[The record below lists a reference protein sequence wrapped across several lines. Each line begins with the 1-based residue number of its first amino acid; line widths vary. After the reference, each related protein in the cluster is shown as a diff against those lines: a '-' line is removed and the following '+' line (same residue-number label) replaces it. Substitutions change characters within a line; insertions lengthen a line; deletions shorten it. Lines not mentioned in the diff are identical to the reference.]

1 MNDKDIVSAV
11 RASLADKIGRDRFDV
26 WFGPATRLTL
36 DGKSLVVEAS
46 SKFSRDWLRTHYRR
60 QIESAC
66 GVALGDAV
74 AVEFRIDESLT
85 AQQPHSGASQPCHAP
100 ASRGATPAAAQPEKD
115 ASSKAATGGPATL
128 RLHRTAASTVDAA
141 LHDVAA
147 KPAAARIC
155 HAPAADPPT
164 RRRFATLDSFVVGQ
178 TNRLAQASAQM
189 VAERPG
195 CLTPLMVYGPP
206 GCGKTHLLEGVFS
219 TTRRHP
225 RALNAVYLAAE
236 QFTTLFVEALRG
248 SGLPSFRRKYRGV
261 DLLIIDDLQFLVRAR
276 ATRIELLHTIDA
288 LAREGRQLVF
298 SADRPPADLSELGPE
313 LTTRLAGGMVC
324 PMEPPDLQTRIG
336 LVHRFARRLEIELP
350 DDVAQYVAA
359 QISTG
364 ARELSGAVNR
374 LHAASRMFKRAID
387 LALAE
392 ESLADVIRHASR
404 GVRLADIERAVCEV
418 FGLETQSLQ
427 TNRRTKNV
435 STPRML
441 AMWLAR
447 KHTRAG
453 LSEIGQYFG
462 RRSHSTVISA
472 QKRVAGLLANQM
484 QVDLSDRSCV
494 VEEAIRRVE
503 EKLRAG

>member
-1 MNDKDIVSAV
+1 MSDKDIVSAV
-11 RASLADKIGRDRFDV
+11 RASLADKLGRDRFDV

-36 DGKSLVVEAS
+36 NGKSLVVEAA

-66 GVALGDAV
+66 GAALGDAA
-74 AVEFRIDESLT
+74 AVEFRVDESLT
-85 AQQPHSGASQPCHAP
+85 AQPARCAPLQPGHG
-100 ASRGATPAAAQPEKD
+100 PAAGVSHAAAPHAKLAQAD
-115 ASSKAATGGPATL
+115 SAAAGSAAL
-128 RLHRTAASTVDAA
+128 RLHRPGDFAAAA
-141 LHDVAA
+141 ATHEVPA
-147 KPAAARIC
+147 KPAASRDN
-155 HAPAADPPT
+155 HAAASDAFI

-195 CLTPLMVYGPP
+195 CLTPLMIYGPP
-206 GCGKTHLLEGVFS
+206 GCGKTHLLEGIFS
-219 TTRRHP
+219 STRRRPHS
-225 RALNAVYLAAE
+225 LNAVYLAAE

-261 DLLIIDDLQFLVRAR
+261 DLLMIDDLQFLVRAR
-276 ATRIELLHTIDA
+276 ATRVELLHTIDA

-298 SADRPPADLSELGPE
+298 SADRPPVELSEFGPE

-324 PMEPPDLQTRIG
+324 PVEPPDLQTRIG
-336 LVHRFARRLEIELP
+336 LVHQFARRLEIELP
-350 DDVAQYVAA
+350 EDVAQYVAA
-359 QISTG
+359 QISSG

-374 LHAASRMFKRAID
+374 LHAASRMFKRPID

-392 ESLADVIRHASR
+392 ESLADVIRHACR
-404 GVRLADIERAVCEV
+404 GVRLADIERAVCDV
-418 FGLETQSLQ
+418 FGLPIESLQ

-472 QKRVAGLLANQM
+472 QKRVADLLAKQK

-494 VEEAIRRVE
+494 LEEAIRCVE

>member
-1 MNDKDIVSAV
+1 MSDKDIVSAV
-11 RASLADKIGRDRFDV
+11 RANLADKIGRDRFDV
-26 WFGPATRLTL
+26 WFGPATRLTF
-36 DGKSLVVEAS
+36 DGKALVVEAA

-60 QIESAC
+60 QIEAAC
-66 GVALGDAV
+66 GAAAGNAV
-74 AVEFRIDESLT
+74 AVEFRVDESLT
-85 AQQPHSGASQPCHAP
+85 AQQRRCSASQPCLSTAVDSATHPAGHARPEPAIASP
-100 ASRGATPAAAQPEKD
+100 ASI
-115 ASSKAATGGPATL
+115 
-128 RLHRTAASTVDAA
+128 RLHRAAAGAA
-141 LHDVAA
+141 IAA
-147 KPAAARIC
+147 PYPKPAASGNT
-155 HAPAADPPT
+155 PKNAADQIS
-164 RRRFATLDSFVVGQ
+164 RRRFATLESFVIGQ

-195 CLTPLMVYGPP
+195 CLTPLMVYGPT

-219 TTRRHP
+219 ATRRRP
-225 RALNAVYLAAE
+225 PALNAVYLAAE

-298 SADRPPADLSELGPE
+298 SADRPPAELSELGPE

-324 PMEPPDLQTRIG
+324 KMEPPDLHTRIG
-336 LVHRFARRLEIELP
+336 LVHHFANRLEIDLP
-350 DDVAQYVAA
+350 DDVAQYTAA
-359 QISTG
+359 QITAG
-364 ARELSGAVNR
+364 AREISGAVNR
-374 LHAASRMFKRAID
+374 LHAASRMFKRALD
-387 LALAE
+387 LPLAE
-392 ESLADVIRHASR
+392 ESLSDCIRHATR

-418 FGLETQSLQ
+418 FGLPTESLQ

-472 QKRVAGLLANQM
+472 QKRVADLLAKQM
-484 QVDLSDRSCV
+484 QVDLSDRPCV
-494 VEEAIRRVE
+494 MDEAIRRVE